1 MRMKNAGLFVVGF
14 LSVSFCL
21 HESAGCQTSLAP
33 PLSLAAPPLPDK
45 GSPPPAT
52 TDNIWPPMAAP
63 GVSPPRAT
71 TKSSPP
77 SATTNVWPPM
87 AIDDVPPPTAAKR
100 SAPPGTAKKPSPPAI
115 AKDALPTATAKDA
128 PPTATPKR
136 SATPVSAK
144 DAPPSA
150 ITEDAPPIAT
160 ARDTS
165 SRAIND
171 VSPVIARMPPSPQ
184 PAADHD
190 GFTIGIIDEGD
201 TSGQTRPVRPRPA
214 KKSQFRQEP
223 DSVEAQLLVEQAEDE
238 KLRRKLTIC
247 RGCK

>member
-52 TDNIWPPMAAP
+52 TDNIWPPMATP

-115 AKDALPTATAKDA
+115 AKDALPTATG
-128 PPTATPKR
+128 
-136 SATPVSAK
+136 K

-165 SRAIND
+165 SRAIKD
-171 VSPVIARMPPSPQ
+171 VSPVIARMPPSPK

-201 TSGQTRPVRPRPA
+201 KSGQTTRSVRPRPA
-214 KKSQFRQEP
+214 KKSEFRQEP
-223 DSVEAQLLVEQAEDE
+223 DSVESQLLVDQAEDE